1 MRALEGQINPE
12 ENMKIKD
19 VVEDWGGFEELITDL
34 HRDGELD
41 VQRDVTLTGQSGASR
56 QIDVLIKHKQGP
68 YEYLTLV
75 ECKFWKKKVERANID
90 VLYAGMQDL
99 NASKGVF
106 FTTKGYQEG
115 AEIYAKS
122 KGITI
127 FVVRELT
134 DEEWGKPGK
143 IIDFYLQVIQ
153 KTIVSI
159 EPFDTKVSFAETCTD
174 RSKPELRLEFGQQ
187 QSSSNNIIISKHKE
201 KYSTLEEVIEF
212 AANEGLKAFQ
222 EKSLLIN
229 SGEECTRYLQ
239 LTVNVPFEEEI
250 QIFQKD
256 KIFFLPKVSL
266 NVGIKV
272 SQSRIHIDRSS
283 FYNYALAVV
292 DCVNETTF
300 AAAKHQSSE
309 FSEWKE
315 LNSNKSHSDYVK
327 NGSIMSVVIEGYFS
341 PSEMENLE
349 SVPLAF

>member
-1 MRALEGQINPE
+1 
-12 ENMKIKD
+12 MKIKD

-41 VQRDVTLTGQSGASR
+41 VQRDVTLMGQSGASR
-56 QIDVLIKHKQGP
+56 QIDVLIKHKKGP

-153 KTIVSI
+153 KTIISV
-159 EPFDTKVSFAETCTD
+159 EPFDTKVAFAETCTD
-174 RSKPELRLEFGQQ
+174 RSKPELRLEFGENLSASQ
-187 QSSSNNIIISKHKE
+187 NIVISKHKD
-201 KYSTLEEVIEF
+201 KYKTLEEAIEF

-239 LTVNVPFEEEI
+239 LTVSMPFKNEI

-256 KIFFLPKVSL
+256 KIFYLPKIGLS
-266 NVGIKV
+266 VGIKV
-272 SQSRIHIDRSS
+272 SQSKIHIDRSS
-283 FYNYALAVV
+283 FYNYALAVI
-292 DCVNETTF
+292 DCVNESAF
-300 AAAKHQSSE
+300 SAAKHKSSE

-315 LNSNKSHSDYVK
+315 LNRSNNSSDYIK
-327 NGSIMSVVIEGYFS
+327 NGSIMSVAVEGYFS
-341 PSEMENLE
+341 PSEIENLE